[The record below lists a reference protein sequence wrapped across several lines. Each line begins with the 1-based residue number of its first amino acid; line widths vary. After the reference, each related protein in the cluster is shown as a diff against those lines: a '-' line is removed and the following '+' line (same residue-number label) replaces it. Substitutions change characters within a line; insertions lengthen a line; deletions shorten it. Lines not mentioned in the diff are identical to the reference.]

1 MNRKNLGEKYTRRI
15 TLRLTEEQFQTV
27 VKLADILGVLPA
39 EFLRM
44 TVNTYVHATS
54 TLDFQARFGTNA
66 KTIEGEE
73 KNVNEYV
80 KANQHDI
87 V

>member
-54 TLDFQARFGTNA
+54 TLDFQAKFGTIA
-66 KTIEGEE
+66 QTIEGEGE
-73 KNVNEYV
+73 NVNEHV
-80 KANQHDI
+80 KTDKHDI